1 MAFFELFG
9 DAALPIDDG
18 PKDIKQKGLC
28 TLKCSCLLHDCLV
41 LLAML
46 GLDVDGGSDGADESL
61 RRSDMTRQ

>member
-46 GLDVDGGSDGADESL
+46 GLEVDGGK
-61 RRSDMTRQ
+61 